1 MNRNFFLF
9 KQIRWN
15 IQWLASSQK
24 LPVMQRS
31 RKMWFIMKV
40 RFNPG
45 KYGKI
50 THLIE
55 LAKTLKIYY
64 NSVISPVSEKVQGR

>member
-1 MNRNFFLF
+1 
-9 KQIRWN
+9 
-15 IQWLASSQK
+15 
-24 LPVMQRS
+24 
-31 RKMWFIMKV
+31 MKV